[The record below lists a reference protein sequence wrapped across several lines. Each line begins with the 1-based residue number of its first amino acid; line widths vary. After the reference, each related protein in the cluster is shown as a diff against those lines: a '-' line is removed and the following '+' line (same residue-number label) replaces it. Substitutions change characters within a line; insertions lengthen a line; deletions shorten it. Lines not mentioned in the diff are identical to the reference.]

1 LHLLIKSI
9 ASKVFYC
16 LAFLGVKQMNK
27 EKQQKEQADEFAGW
41 GSIIQPFPWA
51 KDLPEVTGR

>member
-1 LHLLIKSI
+1 
-9 ASKVFYC
+9 
-16 LAFLGVKQMNK
+16 MNK

-41 GSIIQPFPWA
+41 GSIQPFPWA